1 VAPQELT
8 PSADFIKTIEIAA
21 PADRI
26 WKVMT
31 DVAQWPGWTASVTTV
46 KRLDAG
52 PFDVG
57 SRARV
62 KQPKL
67 LPAVWSVTAFDAG
80 RSFTWMSRMPG
91 LRILGSHRVESI
103 GDRSRVTLSI
113 GFTGVLSGF
122 AIRAFRKLNEE
133 YLNMEA
139 MGLKRRCESANKS

>member
-1 VAPQELT
+1 MPT
-8 PSADFIKTIEIAA
+8 ADFIKTVEIAA
-21 PADRI
+21 PADQI
-26 WKVMT
+26 WNVMA
-31 DVAQWPGWTASVTTV
+31 DVERWPEWTASVTSV

-52 PFDVG
+52 PFGIG

-67 LPAVWSVTAFDAG
+67 LPAVWSVTILDPG
-80 RSFTWMSRMPG
+80 RSFTWMSRMLG
-91 LRILGSHRVESI
+91 LRVLGSHAVESV

-113 GFTGVLSGF
+113 QFIGLFRAP

-139 MGLKRRCESANKS
+139 IGLKRRCESAGKS